1 MGSDFEISLET
12 TINATPE
19 EVWDAI
25 ATGPGL
31 DSWFMGRNEVEP
43 REGGTATMAM
53 GDMFTAESTVVAWDP
68 PHRVKTSSTPEADGS
83 FMAME
88 YLVEGRGQGSTVV
101 RLVHSGF
108 LAGDN
113 WEEEYDALR
122 NGNPLYLRSLKQYV
136 EHFRG
141 RTATPVNVFGAPQPS
156 EEVAWRKITSA
167 LGLPE
172 TVNEGDPVRFTV
184 DDTQYAGVVD
194 TVKTPS
200 FLGVRTDDAL
210 LRFVGRGGLMGVGHH
225 LFDRPEDKAAAET
238 WRAWLASAL
247 A

>member
-1 MGSDFEISLET
+1 MGKDFETRHEAT
-12 TINATPE
+12 VDATPDQ
-19 EVWDAI
+19 VWQAI

-68 PHRVKTSSTPEADGS
+68 PRRIKTESAAAEDGS

-108 LAGDN
+108 LSGDN

-122 NGNPLYLRSLKQYV
+122 KGNPLYLASLKQYV
-136 EHFRG
+136 EHFSG
-141 RTATPVNVFGAPQPS
+141 RTATPVNTFAAPLAS
-156 EEVAWRKITSA
+156 EAEAWRKITSA
-167 LGLPE
+167 VGVGE
-172 TVNEGDPVRFTV
+172 MVTAGDPVRFTV
-184 DDTQYAGVVD
+184 DDTEYAGIVD
-194 TVKTPS
+194 TVRYPS
-200 FLGVRTDDAL
+200 FLGIRTDDAL
-210 LRFVGRGGLMGVGHH
+210 LRFVGRGGVMGVGHH
-225 LFDRPEDKAAAET
+225 LFDQPDDKTATET
-238 WRAWLASAL
+238 WQAWLGKAL